1 MLIFTYFSST
11 NNSVFLT
18 EKPDEHNYSKN
29 HLEMDSEVDEFD
41 RQIAHLTKISSD
53 EDNTVELS
61 DDEKKSEEVKSRVD
75 NLSSLAPDLLNE
87 SLEKPNINF
96 RSASPRTDGTKE
108 FKDAKEETTRKVNYL
123 AKLTK
128 SNPKQGLLKS
138 VSSQNTERVDEDDN
152 LNESEDER
160 KSLYAN
166 RSSTPNYESRKRSS
180 NKDSHKFSYSQSSQV
195 EKSKPSREREY
206 FDVRHQKLSSLKS
219 HGYSLSRN
227 YESNRDSSHVSKE
240 MGKAVKSEY
249 GRRDRRRSPEM
260 HDSPIKKKKQHH
272 RSPSPITKRRSAKVS
287 SSSDSDNGSPS
298 HYSRSRSSS
307 DLSESNFNVRANR
320 SLKSLVKESKK
331 AVNKSYGSYTPDGIY
346 LKC

>member
-1 MLIFTYFSST
+1 MLIFTFFSST

-166 RSSTPNYESRKRSS
+166 RSSTTTKAENA
-180 NKDSHKFSYSQSSQV
+180 
-195 EKSKPSREREY
+195 
-206 FDVRHQKLSSLKS
+206 HQ
-219 HGYSLSRN
+219 
-227 YESNRDSSHVSKE
+227 
-240 MGKAVKSEY
+240 
-249 GRRDRRRSPEM
+249 
-260 HDSPIKKKKQHH
+260 
-272 RSPSPITKRRSAKVS
+272 TKILISFLI
-287 SSSDSDNGSPS
+287 PS
-298 HYSRSRSSS
+298 H
-307 DLSESNFNVRANR
+307 
-320 SLKSLVKESKK
+320 LKLKK
-331 AVNKSYGSYTPDGIY
+331 ANLQENANILMFATKNC
-346 LKC
+346 LL